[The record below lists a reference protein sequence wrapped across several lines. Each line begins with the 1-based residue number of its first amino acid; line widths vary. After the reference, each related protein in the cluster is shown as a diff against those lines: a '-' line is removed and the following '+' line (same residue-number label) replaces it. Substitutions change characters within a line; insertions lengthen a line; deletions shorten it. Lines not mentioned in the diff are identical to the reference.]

1 MSIKKIEINQKTI
14 YDKHYLKDKELNI
27 PLIISKYLKSKAK
40 MLKLFIKNFSK
51 KHNLT
56 KEITKLYFYICK
68 KNIF

>member
-1 MSIKKIEINQKTI
+1 MSIKKIEINWKSI
-14 YDKHYLKDKELNI
+14 YDKLDLKDRELNI
-27 PLIISKYLKSKAK
+27 PLIISKYLKLKAK

-51 KHNLT
+51 KFHLA